1 MNRLKS
7 SLQYFAVTQLY
18 RATAFWHDAQYVLPA
33 RSRNLTLPQRCVM
46 NDCFVLESAWLIGI
60 NKFEYGLVS
69 AADLLN
75 ALVLKIS

>member
-46 NDCFVLESAWLIGI
+46 N
-60 NKFEYGLVS
+60 
-69 AADLLN
+69 
-75 ALVLKIS
+75 